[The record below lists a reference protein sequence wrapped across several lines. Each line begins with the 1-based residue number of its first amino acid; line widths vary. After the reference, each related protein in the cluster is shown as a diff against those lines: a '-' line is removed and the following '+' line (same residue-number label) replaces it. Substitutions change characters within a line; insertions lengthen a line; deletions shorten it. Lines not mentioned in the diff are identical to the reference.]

1 MQIRKSY
8 PASCIDKKAPQ
19 KHPPQKT
26 SNKEAHSPEAN
37 EEEALYRAYR
47 EFGAQFAP
55 FYSMPLALDNFTQ
68 SFFLYIIRFFLY
80 NPCCTKR
87 QLRNLNKVYSPANI
101 SVHAYI
107 LSLISHVQLCVTL
120 WTVACQVLLSMGFS
134 WQEYWSGLLCPPPG
148 SLPDLGNESA
158 FLMTSA
164 VAGKFLNT
172 SATCEALILFYQG

>member
-26 SNKEAHSPEAN
+26 SNKKAHSPEAN
-37 EEEALYRAYR
+37 QEEALYRAYH

-55 FYSMPLALDNFTQ
+55 FYSMPLALDNFMQ
-68 SFFLYIIRFFLY
+68 SFFLYILRFFLY

-87 QLRNLNKVYSPANI
+87 QLRNLNKVYSSVNI

-107 LSLISHVQLCVTL
+107 LSRFSHVQHISVTEFEL
-120 WTVACQVLLSMGFS
+120 QSYGLQPARFHCPGDSPGKNTGVGCRVLLQGI
-134 WQEYWSGLLCPPPG
+134 
-148 SLPDLGNESA
+148 
-158 FLMTSA
+158 FLT
-164 VAGKFLNT
+164 
-172 SATCEALILFYQG
+172 